1 MTGYD
6 NGLTMTAV
14 VEDGARERQYERCV
28 NYSMGE
34 HTLWHRY
41 SRWCHVNSSQAES
54 ANQIVRALV
63 SLYCH
68 YRQVSIICAAENL
81 EYRNAV
87 CVSQMG
93 VREGTVWVDEN
104 LISFH

>member
-6 NGLTMTAV
+6 NVLTMTAV

-41 SRWCHVNSSQAES
+41 IHDDVMSTRFKLNRP
-54 ANQIVRALV
+54 IK
-63 SLYCH
+63 
-68 YRQVSIICAAENL
+68 
-81 EYRNAV
+81 
-87 CVSQMG
+87 
-93 VREGTVWVDEN
+93 
-104 LISFH
+104 